1 MLTGHPLKLNRSMT
15 SYQLDDDDIRFL
27 NHHLRGG
34 RQARLRFLN
43 ATPNYEL
50 ALVEALLAMGVSV
63 TTEKLGAVAPYQRRR
78 FRIRYKEDHAILTVA
93 PDAALMG

>member
-1 MLTGHPLKLNRSMT
+1 MPSR
-15 SYQLDDDDIRFL
+15 QLDDDDIRFL
-27 NHHLRGG
+27 SHHLRGV

-43 ATPNYEL
+43 ATPTYEL

-63 TTEKLGAVAPYQRRR
+63 TTEKLGAVAPYPRRR
-78 FRIRYKEDHAILTVA
+78 FGIRYKDGQAILTVA